1 MYGQLSHGG
10 NVLFPSW
17 ECFVPKVGINISQA
31 GNIWR
36 KNKIRFSVNKAALLK
51 NKLALLTDNDGVL
64 TKSGPSLPS
73 DGVEPFK

>member
-1 MYGQLSHGG
+1 M
-10 NVLFPSW
+10 
-17 ECFVPKVGINISQA
+17 GINISQA

>member
-1 MYGQLSHGG
+1 M
-10 NVLFPSW
+10 
-17 ECFVPKVGINISQA
+17 GINISQA

-36 KNKIRFSVNKAALLK
+36 KNKIGFSVNKAALLK
-51 NKLALLTDNDGVL
+51 NKLSLLTDNDGVL